1 MTKAPTDAALLRSAA
16 LFFAI
21 FLTLYTLY
29 VLAEPLLHHYFNW
42 LAASVARFAALFD
55 AGFSARE
62 NMILYNNRAEL
73 RVIEGCDGI
82 TVFNLIVAA
91 VLSFPKPWRERLVG
105 VLVLV
110 PLLFA
115 INWLRLLMLA
125 WIRIYAPQWFDFVHV
140 YLFQPVMIFATFVCF
155 IVWILHNR
163 RVVGHAA

>member
-1 MTKAPTDAALLRSAA
+1 MTKAPGDGALLRSAV

-21 FLTLYTLY
+21 FLSLYTLY
-29 VLAEPLLHHYFNW
+29 ILIEPQLSHYFNW
-42 LAASVARFAALFD
+42 LAATVAWAASLFD
-55 AGFSARE
+55 ASFSAHD
-62 NMILYNNRAEL
+62 NLILYNGRAEL

-82 TVFNLIVAA
+82 TVFNLIIAA
-91 VLSFPKPWRERLVG
+91 VLSFPKPWRERIIG

-110 PLLFA
+110 PVLFA

-125 WIRIYAPQWFDFVHV
+125 WIRIYTPQWFDFVHV

-163 RVVGHAA
+163 RIVGHAA